1 MRSFFRSSARPIA
14 VFTLAAVLVGCGSSL
29 PTKPKSKS
37 TGLRTM
43 TNVPGATLPGQ
54 PQVAAGADQGKGAQ
68 LLGRVRQHLD
78 TINGFSAEILCK
90 TQGNYKQGQKQ
101 AELRKITIGYKIIW
115 AKPAKLK
122 GEVFNSPDPMMEGAG
137 LVTTDGFNVVARA
150 KGFLSFV
157 PIKTNA
163 KEPKLNNCRNHSF
176 ADFQPSAQIKR
187 LTGPTAVWTVLQD
200 SVAPNGQPM
209 AFVAVDNVAR
219 LDREI
224 TREVFGIE
232 VGNLQI
238 RSLTAFGGET
248 KLTDYTFQKFGWNP
262 KITSETF
269 KM

>member
-1 MRSFFRSSARPIA
+1 MRSTVSRLA
-14 VFTLAAVLVGCGSSL
+14 VVTLAAVLVGCGGTL
-29 PTKPKSKS
+29 PTKPKAKS

-43 TNVPGATLPGQ
+43 TTVPGAALPGA
-54 PQVAAGADQGKGAQ
+54 PQIAAGADQGHGMQ
-68 LLGRVRQHLD
+68 LLQRVRQHLE

-90 TQGNYKQGQKQ
+90 TQGNYKQGVKQ
-101 AELRKITIGYKIIW
+101 AELRKITIGYKLIW

-122 GEVFNSPDPMMEGAG
+122 GEVFNSADPLMEGAG
-137 LVTTDGFNVVARA
+137 LVTTDGVNIVARA
-150 KGFLSFV
+150 KGLLSFV
-157 PIKTNA
+157 PIKTTA
-163 KEPKLNNCRNHSF
+163 REPKLNNCRNHSF

-187 LTGPTAVWTVLQD
+187 LTGPTATWTVLQD

-219 LDREI
+219 LDKEI

-232 VGNLQI
+232 LATLQI